1 MRSEFEKWWIREFGE
16 SSNNDLT
23 RSGPGY
29 AWPSVQRAWF
39 VWQAAWDAKD
49 VHDDA

>member
-1 MRSEFEKWWIREFGE
+1 MRSEFEKWWQREFPE
-16 SSNNDLT
+16 SMSDLT
-23 RSGPGY
+23 RSGEAY
-29 AWPSVQRAWF
+29 AWPVVQRAWF